1 MLSFALFNRWLLS
14 YWEAECFCE
23 SVQGGL
29 GCAYASFLPVCA
41 FTATSGLS
49 AQSVGYWKHNTPTA
63 FPDKLYPAIAV
74 GFQAPCSQRFCL
86 WAWRNT
92 GLGPAET
99 HKLTPILFN
108 QVTPWYFAGSE
119 SSQPVKGSLDEVWS
133 RHIKLGQWPVRFL
146 LRAGLL
152 RVGSN
157 IHLSGKSFVSLKEGR
172 GAYICTLL
180 PPV

>member
-1 MLSFALFNRWLLS
+1 MFLRERAGRPGMCLRQFLTSLCVYSNIWTFCSECWLL
-14 YWEAECFCE
+14 ET
-23 SVQGGL
+23 Q
-29 GCAYASFLPVCA
+29 
-41 FTATSGLS
+41 
-49 AQSVGYWKHNTPTA
+49 HPTA